1 MKTFRVQ
8 IPLSLCYI
16 TIKFIP
22 PLPKKEEEVI
32 KRNSQVTGENFLV

>member
-22 PLPKKEEEVI
+22 PSQKKEEVI

>member
-22 PLPKKEEEVI
+22 PQKKEEVI